1 MVVVMKD
8 GALVG
13 SEVFPPGTYH
23 LGRGE
28 EMDLR
33 LEDPRVS
40 LHHASFLF
48 TNGQIGIRDEASQNG
63 LFVNGERVRSARIQ
77 PKDEIEIAPFVLK
90 MRLVSKRKSEPPPA
104 DDRSPE
110 EPTVVAEPHHEKPA
124 EAPVGRQRDT
134 RKMPRSGA
142 SSPPGASILKPRP
155 LPRSVAQAS
164 AAHAP
169 AANPAPEVAKQLNDT
184 QTVKRAPQPAAPK
197 REERKP
203 ALRAVP
209 TPKRDEPPLKVG
221 KTPKRPMLR
230 AQLLWGDAIVA
241 SHSFSPGRKVVA
253 GPSDSRPFPVYGFK
267 LPKSRFALAAFRKGQ
282 WRVRV
287 PPGCTVYR
295 RSDTGLRRLKVER
308 DDKDI
313 GSVELAPD
321 EGVVL
326 KSGRVGVELVS
337 EIPTPRVLVTWNPR
351 NIERSFWV
359 PVGVTVLV
367 MAAAVI
373 FMPKRSD
380 LPDFTPKQLPAI
392 RAVLQEPKKKPPP
405 EPKPE
410 VKKEEIVQ
418 KNDKEPPV
426 KAPPVHHLQ
435 PPKTLPVPQS
445 TAVTAVQKL
454 LNPKVTKLFAS
465 LDKMPKGKVGGDY
478 KASGLLGKMPIAMA
492 TPGVMGVGHGLGGP
506 LTKGEFAFAGLRTPG
521 FNGPGALGRGNVGHR
536 GVAGSPVVIPHRG
549 GSVQGLLPMEAVRK
563 VVDSH
568 IGAVTRCYEA
578 GLIHTPGL
586 TGKLVLEWT
595 IGTSGEV
602 KVIKTKASTLDSN
615 DVISCITDSLRTWHF
630 PSPKGGVVVVS
641 YPFLFNA
648 VGN

>member
-1 MVVVMKD
+1 MKD

-33 LEDPRVS
+33 LDDPRVS

-63 LFVNGERVRSARIQ
+63 LFVNGERVRSARVQ
-77 PKDEIEIAPFVLK
+77 PKDEVEIAPFVLK
-90 MRLVSKRKSEPPPA
+90 MRLVTKRKSEPPPSESVA
-104 DDRSPE
+104 PQE
-110 EPTVVAEPHHEKPA
+110 EPTVVADPREPVAAP
-124 EAPVGRQRDT
+124 APVQRGNT
-134 RKMPRSGA
+134 RKMARAVPPA
-142 SSPPGASILKPRP
+142 SSGPSILKPRP
-155 LPRSVAQAS
+155 LPRSVQQGAAATAS
-164 AAHAP
+164 AESPP
-169 AANPAPEVAKQLNDT
+169 AEVAKELEGT
-184 QTVKRAPQPAAPK
+184 KTVKRAPPTPAQKEKA
-197 REERKP
+197 RP

-209 TPKRDEPPLKVG
+209 SPEKAEPPLPVG
-221 KTPKRPMLR
+221 KIPKHPMLR
-230 AQLLWGDAIVA
+230 AQLLWGDAIV
-241 SHSFSPGRKVVA
+241 SSQSFLPGTKVIA
-253 GPSDSRPFPVYGFK
+253 GPSDRRPFPVYGLK
-267 LPKSRFALAAFRKGQ
+267 LPKNRYALAAYRKKA

-287 PPGCTVYR
+287 PPGCGVYR
-295 RSDTGLRRLKVER
+295 RDGAALRPVQVER
-308 DDKDI
+308 NKKDI
-313 GSVELAPD
+313 GDLSLSPGEA
-321 EGVVL
+321 VVL
-326 KSGRVGVELVS
+326 KAGRVGVELVC
-337 EIPTPRVLVTWNPR
+337 EFPAARVPLAWRPKQL
-351 NIERSFWV
+351 EKSFWV
-359 PVGVTVLV
+359 PLGATVLA
-367 MAAAVI
+367 MAAMVI

-380 LPDFTPKQLPAI
+380 LPDFTPKRLPAI
-392 RAVLQEPKKKPPP
+392 RAILQPPKKKPPP

-410 VKKEEIVQ
+410 KKEEIV
-418 KNDKEPPV
+418 KKEDKEPAV

-454 LNPKVTKLFAS
+454 LNPKVSKLFAS

-478 KASGLLGKMPIAMA
+478 KASGLLGKMPLAMA
-492 TPGVMGVGHGLGGP
+492 TPNALGIGHGLGGP

-521 FNGPGALGRGNVGHR
+521 FNGPGALGRGNVGRR

-602 KVIKTKASTLDSN
+602 KVIKTKVATLESN
-615 DVISCITDSLRTWHF
+615 DVIGCITDSLRTWHF
-630 PSPKGGVVVVS
+630 PAPKGGVVVVS

>member
-23 LGRGE
+23 CGRGD
-28 EMDLR
+28 EMDLQ
-33 LEDPRVS
+33 LDDPRVS

-77 PKDEIEIAPFVLK
+77 PKDEVEIAPFVLK
-90 MRLVSKRKSEPPPA
+90 MRLVSKRKSEPPPS
-104 DDRSPE
+104 DGRVQD
-110 EPTVVAEPHHEKPA
+110 EPTVVAEPHVAAPSAPA
-124 EAPVGRQRDT
+124 PTKRDT
-134 RKMPRSGA
+134 RKIARAG
-142 SSPPGASILKPRP
+142 SPTPAGASILKPRP

-164 AAHAP
+164 ASNAP
-169 AANPAPEVAKQLNDT
+169 AQIPSPELAKELGDT
-184 QTVKRAPQPAAPK
+184 QTVKRAAQPAAVSKPEPK
-197 REERKP
+197 RP

-209 TPKRDEPPLKVG
+209 APERPEPPLKLG
-221 KTPKRPMLR
+221 KTPTRPMLR
-230 AQLLWGDAIVA
+230 AQLLWGNAIIA
-241 SHSFSPGRKVVA
+241 SHSFSPGKKVVA
-253 GPSDSRPFPVYGFK
+253 GPSDRRPFPLYGFK
-267 LPKSRFALAAFRKGQ
+267 LPKKRFALASYRKLQ

-287 PPGCTVYR
+287 PPGCRVYQR
-295 RSDTGLRRLKVER
+295 GPRGLRQLEVER
-308 DDKDI
+308 DGKNI
-313 GSVELAPD
+313 GNHALSPGESL
-321 EGVVL
+321 VL
-326 KSGRVGVELVS
+326 KSGRVGVELIC
-337 EIPTPRVLVTWNPR
+337 EIPAPRVVVPWRPQQ
-351 NIERSFWV
+351 IERSFWV
-359 PVGVTVLV
+359 PVLVTVLV
-367 MAAAVI
+367 GAGAVI

-392 RAVLQEPKKKPPP
+392 RAILEAPKKKPP

-418 KNDKEPPV
+418 KTDKEPPV

-435 PPKTLPVPQS
+435 PPKTLPVPQA

-478 KASGLLGKMPIAMA
+478 KASGLLGKMPLAMA
-492 TPGVMGVGHGLGGP
+492 TPGVMGIGHGLGGP

-521 FNGPGALGRGNVGHR
+521 FNGPGALGRGNVGRR

-563 VVDSH
+563 VVDAH

-615 DVISCITDSLRTWHF
+615 DVIGCITDSLRTWHF

>member
-1 MVVVMKD
+1 MKD

-13 SEVFPPGTYH
+13 SEVFPPSTYH

-33 LEDPRVS
+33 LDDPRVS

-63 LFVNGERVRSARIQ
+63 LFVNGTRVRSARID
-77 PKDEIEIAPFVLK
+77 PKDELEIAPFVLK
-90 MRLVSKRKSEPPPA
+90 MRLVTKRKSEPPPSEA
-104 DDRSPE
+104 HVQE
-110 EPTVVAEPHHEKPA
+110 EPTVVAEPHVPA
-124 EAPVGRQRDT
+124 ASAPVQRRDT
-134 RKMPRSGA
+134 RKIPRA
-142 SSPPGASILKPRP
+142 PAPAPAAASILKPRP

-164 AAHAP
+164 AAASAP
-169 AANPAPEVAKQLNDT
+169 AQNPSPELAKQLGDT
-184 QTVKRAPQPAAPK
+184 QTVKRGPLPAAVAKVEEK
-197 REERKP
+197 RP

-209 TPKRDEPPLKVG
+209 PPEHAEPPLKLG

-230 AQLLWGDAIVA
+230 AQLLWGDAILS
-241 SHSFSPGRKVVA
+241 SHSFAAGSKLIA
-253 GPSDSRPFPVYGFK
+253 GPSDRRPFPLYGFK
-267 LPKSRFALAAFRKGQ
+267 LPKSRFALASYRKMQ
-282 WRVRV
+282 WHVRI
-287 PPGCTVYR
+287 PPGCGVYQ
-295 RSDTGLRRLKVER
+295 RSEKGLRPIQVER
-308 DDKDI
+308 DRKEI
-313 GSVELAPD
+313 GNLVLSPGDGL
-321 EGVVL
+321 VL
-326 KSGRVGVELVS
+326 KAGRVGVELVC
-337 EIPTPRVLVTWNPR
+337 EIPSARVAVSWRPQSL
-351 NIERSFWV
+351 ERSFWI
-359 PVGVTVLV
+359 PTAVTVAPL

-392 RAVLQEPKKKPPP
+392 RAILEAPKKKPPP

-410 VKKEEIVQ
+410 LKKDEIVQ

-445 TAVTAVQKL
+445 TTVSAVQKL
-454 LNPKVTKLFAS
+454 LNPKVSKLFAS

-478 KASGLLGKMPIAMA
+478 KASGLLGKMPLAMA

-563 VVDSH
+563 VVDAH
-568 IGAVTRCYEA
+568 IGAITRCHYEA
-578 GLIHTPGL
+578 GLIRAPQ
-586 TGKLVLEWT
+586 
-595 IGTSGEV
+595 
-602 KVIKTKASTLDSN
+602 A
-615 DVISCITDSLRTWHF
+615 
-630 PSPKGGVVVVS
+630 
-641 YPFLFNA
+641 
-648 VGN
+648 